1 MDYTEPQ
8 EVNGET
14 AAAAELTL
22 TIYSGYAGKQEVIT
36 ATARAVPLHEN
47 EEDYTPILEATINAT
62 ARLGPDTPPDEL
74 AWMIMIQQGI
84 RGYFRTKYG
93 LPV

>member
-8 EVNGET
+8 EVNGQT
-14 AAAAELTL
+14 AIAAELTV
-22 TIYSGYAGKQEVIT
+22 TIYSGHPDRQEIIT
-36 ATARAVPLHEN
+36 ATAKAIPLG
-47 EEDYTPILEATINAT
+47 EEYAPILDATINAT
-62 ARLGPDTPPDEL
+62 EKFDADTDPEL
-74 AWMIMIQQGI
+74 LPFMLMIQQGI